1 MGKMKSKVYAIQAK
15 YLEEHLASLN
25 LPKDTV
31 LHISYDKEYVD
42 TTPQSNIT
50 YILNAE
56 DTEELIKFVKKIP
69 VGMTTNVQIQHF
81 SCKK

>member
-1 MGKMKSKVYAIQAK
+1 MKSKVYAIQAQ
-15 YLEEHLASLN
+15 YIEEHLASLK
-25 LPKDTV
+25 LPEDTI
-31 LHISYDKEYVD
+31 LHISYDKEYED
-42 TTPQSNIT
+42 TIPQSDIT